1 MIPRPGPVRWIL
13 EGISL
18 DREGGPWC
26 CHLAADGSTI
36 SEIDSLIRI
45 NLIFNPKS
53 PLAGT
58 KVATQIF
65 DSRMNLEHLCS
76 CGCRTF
82 GERTGIQGPNSS
94 GRPKVFLP
102 LRARPILMQPPVCSS
117 LEPGHHG
124 WERPELNGPAYMGK
138 INENHRY
145 VIGAFSHDW
154 LPEGS

>member
-18 DREGGPWC
+18 DCEGGPWC

-36 SEIDSLIRI
+36 SEIDSLTRI
-45 NLIFNPKS
+45 NVIFNPKS

-82 GERTGIQGPNSS
+82 GERTGIQGPNSL

-102 LRARPILMQPPVCSS
+102 LRARPILMQPPVLQFPWARTSW
-117 LEPGHHG
+117 L
-124 WERPELNGPAYMGK
+124 GK
-138 INENHRY
+138 ARTKWGRHTWGKSMKII
-145 VIGAFSHDW
+145 VM
-154 LPEGS
+154 